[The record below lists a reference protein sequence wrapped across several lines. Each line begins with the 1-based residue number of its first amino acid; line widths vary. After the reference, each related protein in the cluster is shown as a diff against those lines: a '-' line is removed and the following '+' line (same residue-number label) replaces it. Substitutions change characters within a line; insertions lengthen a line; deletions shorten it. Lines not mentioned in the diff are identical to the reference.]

1 MKIDFENAK
10 IYVRPGSTD
19 LRKGV
24 TGLAQIIEN
33 EMKLN
38 ALSESVFLFC
48 NKSHKLLKVIFWN
61 KTGFWIAQKR
71 LERATWPWPNTEV
84 SAREIT
90 NEQLMMLLSGIDFW
104 HAHEEINFNAV
115 F

>member
-1 MKIDFENAK
+1 MKIDFEGAR

-19 LRKGV
+19 LRKGMA
-24 TGLAQIIEN
+24 GLAEIIETG
-33 EMKLN
+33 MHLS

-48 NKSHKLLKVIFWN
+48 NKNHKILKVIFWN

-71 LERATWPWPNTEV
+71 LERASWPWPNTEE
-84 SAREIT
+84 AAKEIT
-90 NEQLMMLLSGIDFW
+90 EEQLSMLLCGIDFW
-104 HAHEEINFNAV
+104 RAHEEIKFSAV

>member
-19 LRKGV
+19 LRKDA

-38 ALSESVFLFC
+38 VLSESVFLFC
-48 NKSHKLLKVIFWN
+48 NKNHKLLKVIFWN

-71 LERATWPWPNTEV
+71 LERAAETATRKNF
-84 SAREIT
+84 
-90 NEQLMMLLSGIDFW
+90 LLALKIR
-104 HAHEEINFNAV
+104 V
-115 F
+115 PKMP

>member
-10 IYVRPGSTD
+10 IYVRSGSTD

-24 TGLAQIIEN
+24 SGLTAIIEN
-33 EMKLN
+33 EMKLS

-71 LERATWPWPNTEV
+71 LERSTWPNDQH
-84 SAREIT
+84 S
-90 NEQLMMLLSGIDFW
+90 MLLSGIDFW
-104 HAHEEINFNAV
+104 RAHEEIKFSSV

>member
-38 ALSESVFLFC
+38 HLLIGKDSSLIGKDVRSSGLRDTYHCFVAGIEKTDG
-48 NKSHKLLKVIFWN
+48 NLLKPDLSITFEE
-61 KTGFWIAQKR
+61 GDILWI
-71 LERATWPWPNTEV
+71 V
-84 SAREIT
+84 G
-90 NEQLMMLLSGIDFW
+90 EQDDLNRVQTL
-104 HAHEEINFNAV
+104 
-115 F
+115 

>member
-24 TGLAQIIEN
+24 AGLAGIIEN

-48 NKSHKLLKVIFWN
+48 NKNHKLLKVIFWN
-61 KTGFWIAQKR
+61 KTGFWIAQKK
-71 LERATWPWPNTEV
+71 LERATWPWPNTEE
-84 SAREIT
+84 AAKEIT
-90 NEQLMMLLSGIDFW
+90 DEQLSMLLCGIDFW
-104 HAHEEINFNAV
+104 RAHKEIKFNSV